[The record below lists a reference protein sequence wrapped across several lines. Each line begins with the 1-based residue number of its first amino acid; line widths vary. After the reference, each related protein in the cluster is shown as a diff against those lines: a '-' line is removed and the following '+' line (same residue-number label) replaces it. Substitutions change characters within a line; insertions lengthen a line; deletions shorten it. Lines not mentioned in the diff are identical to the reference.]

1 MRVTAILTTAVIAM
15 AAMSVSAAEL
25 SVRRLDLAAPGG
37 ALVGSSQG
45 VLVLAANG
53 AVFEVTGDGVVSENT
68 GPVKRPETDPL
79 PLALVKDGRVA
90 TSPDGRIRAWYNSE
104 TESYGHG
111 ALGDPIEALSLVV
124 EENGGTPAVYTV
136 TADEV
141 FEDLEPR
148 IVDLDREQ
156 HGRPEIVA
164 ITASSTGGAAIA
176 VFGLGRDSDGNPAL
190 LRLANSS
197 RIGSPYRWLNIA
209 GIADF
214 DGDGFSEIAYVD
226 RPHIR
231 GELVFLEWRGGRLR
245 EQAREGGYA
254 NHHGGSTVQDLSEVA
269 DVDDDGHPDL
279 ILPVRGYGA
288 IAAISLTP
296 DGPRR
301 VAEVEIPSAP
311 QSSIISTSPRSAV
324 YLDRDGAL
332 HEIRWAP

>member
-1 MRVTAILTTAVIAM
+1 MRVATILTTAVIAM
-15 AAMSVSAAEL
+15 ASMSVSAAEL
-25 SVRRLDLAAPGG
+25 SVRKLDLTAPGG
-37 ALVGSSQG
+37 TLVSTMDH
-45 VLVLAANG
+45 VLARAANG
-53 AVFEVTGDGVVSENT
+53 AVFEVTGDGSVIDKSGAVQM
-68 GPVKRPETDPL
+68 PEPGPL
-79 PLALVKDGRVA
+79 PLPLVKDGRVA
-90 TSPDGRIRAWYNSE
+90 ISPDGRIKAWYNSE

-111 ALGDPIEALSLVV
+111 ALGDPVEALSLVV
-124 EENGGTPAVYTV
+124 QEESGAPAIYTV

-156 HGRPEIVA
+156 QGRPEIVA
-164 ITASSTGGAAIA
+164 ITASSTGGAGIA

-190 LRLANSS
+190 LRLASS
-197 RIGSPYRWLNIA
+197 ARIGAPYRWLNIA

-214 DGDGFSEIAYVD
+214 DGDGFTEIAYVD

-254 NHHGGSTVQDLSEVA
+254 NHHGGSTVQDLSEIA
-269 DVDDDGHPDL
+269 DVDDDGNPDL

-288 IAAISLTP
+288 IVAVSLTP

-301 VAEVEIPSAP
+301 IAEVKIPSAP
-311 QSSIISTSPRSAV
+311 LSSIVSTSPQSAV

-332 HEIRWAP
+332 YEIRWAP